1 MKVHEI
7 LPVKRTFYLT
17 PEEGD
22 ERLGVIKV
30 FLHYDAPILKIETMM
45 GVFYINLTTKYVEK
59 DPAKVILDFSKE
71 DLLNRMGIEQIYKP
85 DISYSKTVKNIM
97 EKCQDLSIERFNIT
111 SNVYDKMMQ
120 KYKCYSDD
128 NCFNALLDMIHED
141 PILSQY
147 ENEIVEKVYIW
158 PEFHS
163 YIADCIIKYLY
174 PVFKTLPT
182 IPKTSFVIEHA
193 TPD

>member
-7 LPVKRTFYLT
+7 LPTKKTFYLT

-30 FLHYDAPILKIETMM
+30 FLHYDAPVLKIETMM
-45 GVFYINLTTKYVEK
+45 GVFYINLKTQCVEN
-59 DPAKVILDFSKE
+59 DPAKVILRFSKDE
-71 DLLNRMGIEQIYKP
+71 LLTRMGIEQVYKP
-85 DISYSKTVKNIM
+85 NMSYTKTMNNIA
-97 EKCQDLSIERFNIT
+97 EKCNALSITRPNIA
-111 SNVYDKMMQ
+111 SDVYDKMMK
-120 KYKCYSDD
+120 KYTCYSDN
-128 NCFNALLDMIHED
+128 NCFNSLIDIIHED

-147 ENEIVEKVYIW
+147 EDEIIEKVYIW

-174 PVFKTLPT
+174 PVFKTMPSV
-182 IPKTSFVIEHA
+182 PKTSFVVEY
-193 TPD
+193 